1 MKTFGQFYDKEIV
14 KRKNDFALNI
24 LDNVKL

>member
-1 MKTFGQFYDKEIV
+1 MKTFGRFYDKEIV
-14 KRKNDFALNI
+14 KRKDEFALNI

>member
-1 MKTFGQFYDKEIV
+1 MKTFGRFYDKEIV
-14 KRKNDFALNI
+14 NRKDEFALNI